1 MIRAYDRIYLERA
14 QRILGNML
22 DLAVNEYNIEL
33 KDYYCRFIKSK
44 ISVDFSKGDTS
55 TIAGKTGKELFA
67 EVMDLKEDEYERLIN
82 TDLPISKSPEY
93 WTGWLL
99 AYYQWY
105 RGVSFQI
112 IDEETPI
119 ETILHMYHPYHEM
132 DITQAIDRLNEI
144 SQASRAYSYL
154 KLYRQRMGYSQQEL
168 ALASGIPVKTIQQ
181 YEQGRKNINKASS
194 ESIITLANILKCQP
208 IDLMEPQG
216 EKQ

>member
-1 MIRAYDRIYLERA
+1 MIYAYDRNYLECA
-14 QRILGNML
+14 QQNLGNML
-22 DLAVNEYNIEL
+22 DLAVNEMKIEL
-33 KDYYCRFIKSK
+33 TEFYQKFLSSR
-44 ISVDFSKGDTS
+44 ISVLFSKGDS
-55 TIAGKTGKELFA
+55 TVLAGKSGKELFT
-67 EVMDLKEDEYERLIN
+67 EVMELDDDGCEEVRGI
-82 TDLPISKSPEY
+82 TLPFSKSPEY

-144 SQASRAYSYL
+144 SQASRACSYL

-194 ESIITLANILKCQP
+194 ESTITLANILKCQP